1 MIDTMQ
7 TVIRAMQAHYQAEKQ
22 EFRGEVTLILESENI
37 VSALMSLR
45 DEFRFEMLIDI
56 TAVDY
61 FPADKPRFHLV
72 YHLYSV
78 ANNLII
84 CLRLP
89 VDNASPNVP
98 TAEKVYPNANWYER
112 EVYDMFGILFDGHS
126 DLRRIIMPHD
136 WQGHPLRKDYPL
148 GYEEVQFSF
157 NAEKI
162 DQRKPYAPR
171 HAAEAVEV
179 IKTKGAKGKGKSK

>member
-7 TVIRAMQAHYQAEKQ
+7 TVIQAMQAHYQAEKQ

-61 FPADKPRFHLV
+61 FPTDKPRFHLV

-84 CLRLP
+84 CLRVL
-89 VDNASPNVP
+89 VDAMTPTVP
-98 TAEKVYPNANWYER
+98 TAEKVYPNANWFER
-112 EVYDMFGILFDGHS
+112 EVYDMFGILFEGHS
-126 DLRRIIMPHD
+126 DMRRIIMPND

-162 DQRKPYAPR
+162 DQHKSYAPR
-171 HAAEAVEV
+171 HAAEAIQV
-179 IKTKGAKGKGKSK
+179 IQNKGGKGKKK